1 MWRIG
6 GIRATIPKDQRQNR
20 AMASRSSAEA
30 RRDKSE
36 RNVVR
41 RPLDAID
48 HRLVEL
54 LRDDARTP
62 NARLAE
68 EVGLAPSTCLARVR
82 ALVDAGVITGF
93 HAAVDPRALGL
104 GLEALISVN
113 IRSGARQTIAA
124 FSAEVGALPE
134 VTQVYFLGGAE
145 DFILDV
151 ATRDSDHLREFVL
164 EHLSSH
170 PSVASTRTSV
180 VFEHR
185 TPGLRPRQ
193 AGR

>member
-1 MWRIG
+1 
-6 GIRATIPKDQRQNR
+6 
-20 AMASRSSAEA
+20 MASGSSAPA
-30 RRDKSE
+30 ADRAPS

-41 RPLDAID
+41 RELDAID
-48 HRLVEL
+48 LRLIQL
-54 LRDDARTP
+54 LRDDARMP
-62 NARLAE
+62 NARLAD

-93 HAAVDPRALGL
+93 HAGVDPRALGL

-124 FSAEVGALPE
+124 FSAEIGALPE

-151 ATRDSDHLREFVL
+151 ATRDSDHLREFVV

-180 VFEHR
+180 VFEHQ
-185 TPGLRPRQ
+185 TPGLRPPPAAGAGQ

>member
-1 MWRIG
+1 MSLG
-6 GIRATIPKDQRQNR
+6 
-20 AMASRSSAEA
+20 SSAKN
-30 RRDKSE
+30 DQHGGS

-41 RPLDAID
+41 RPLDAVD
-48 HRLVEL
+48 RRLVDL
-54 LRDDARTP
+54 LRDDARMP

-82 ALVDAGVITGF
+82 ALVAAGVITGF

-104 GLEALISVN
+104 GLEALISVS

-185 TPGLRPRQ
+185 APGLRP
-193 AGR
+193 